1 MLPGRAPWCLCLHG
15 TQFSQNVLRTH
26 WALHV
31 QSVTRKTMDDRQ
43 ATFVPTVRSDVRTEC
58 SHGSVRTPPFEHDG
72 DHSSSGAHSPPATD
86 DAVPPGLRRAPR
98 GSSES
103 STPAAACGGDGC
115 ATAHGRGRD
124 RERDPDGLAPASEP
138 ARSGHSSTRARQAAA
153 DTALSEPVHRLRFI
167 VRDILR
173 VQRRSWALRA
183 RSPRDSSNGV
193 RLVRRARRSRER
205 ARPPR
210 VPILLAPLPPTTGW
224 RQWSGS

>member
-1 MLPGRAPWCLCLHG
+1 MP
-15 TQFSQNVLRTH
+15 H

-224 RQWSGS
+224 RQWSGSLCLPVPPLTFFRVQVDQTMS